1 MKRFDH
7 ATKLALGLG
16 LALLLAPLPA
26 AAQGGGQP
34 AAQPPPPPRPNMKR
48 IRKLKLRFEK
58 EPTVQE
64 VQQAA
69 LKFFKVHPNMVRGY
83 RRGASWKALMPDV
96 EVTFNHENS
105 LNDRT
110 LIDAIYAQSPLFRDG
125 KEFEDTKRTGYTLG
139 VKAHWSFDRL
149 IFNAEVL
156 DVTSLVGVMEGLLR
170 EITSLYYTRRRLMT
184 IMSLNP
190 PQDPGEK
197 ITESIR
203 LDEIAAN
210 VDALTGGYFGR
221 EIKRRLGRRR

>member
-1 MKRFDH
+1 MKRLHH
-7 ATKLALGLG
+7 AKRLASIVA
-16 LALLLAPLPA
+16 LASLLLPQGAQ
-26 AAQGGGQP
+26 AQGQP
-34 AAQPPPPPRPNMKR
+34 EQPPPPPRPNMKR

-69 LKFFKVHPNMVRGY
+69 LKFFKVHPNMIKGY
-83 RRGASWKALMPDV
+83 RSGASWKALMPDV

-110 LIDAIYAQSPLFRDG
+110 MIDAIYRAAFPDG
-125 KEFEDTKRTGYTLG
+125 KEFEDTKRTGYSLG

-210 VDALTGGYFGR
+210 VDALTGGYFSR
-221 EIKRRLGRRR
+221 ELKRRLGRRR